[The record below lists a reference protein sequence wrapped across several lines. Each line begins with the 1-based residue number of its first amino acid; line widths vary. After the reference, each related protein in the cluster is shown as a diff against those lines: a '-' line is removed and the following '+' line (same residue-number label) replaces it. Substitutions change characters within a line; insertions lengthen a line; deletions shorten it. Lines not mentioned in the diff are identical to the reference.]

1 MVLLRLMTALLPP
14 TARSRAGIALLL
26 ILLLVPGCLAAAD
39 PAARASAAVAEEDW
53 DGVLIATGEGLV
65 DEPGNA
71 ALLCMEGY
79 ALHKLGRY
87 PEAAAVVSEAI
98 ALDPKPVRYA
108 NRGYA
113 YIAMGN
119 YSAALADAEAALDI
133 DPADAT
139 SWGVKAMALAGM
151 DDLAGAESAVDR
163 ALALAPES
171 AHLWHV
177 RGEVLLA
184 AGNATEA
191 AAALNRSLTLDPDY
205 SLPWPDMPDA
215 REDLVAAMQVA
226 TSPTAAPVGSLIA
239 VTGLLA
245 VGAWSLR
252 RR

>member
-1 MVLLRLMTALLPP
+1 MTSCSLLPGHF
-14 TARSRAGIALLL
+14 RFCIALL
-26 ILLLVPGCLAAAD
+26 IFLLVVPCCLAADTANISD
-39 PAARASAAVAEEDW
+39 SVDRATSAVAERDW
-53 DGVLIATGEGLV
+53 DGVLVATGEGLAV
-65 DEPGNA
+65 EPGNVS
-71 ALLCMEGY
+71 LLCMEGY
-79 ALHKLGRY
+79 ALRKLGRY

-113 YIAMGN
+113 YVAMGN
-119 YSAALADAEAALDI
+119 SSAALADAEAALLL

-171 AHLWHV
+171 VHLWHV

-184 AGNATEA
+184 AGNATGA

-215 REDLVAAMQVA
+215 REDLAAAMQAA
-226 TSPTAAPVGSLIA
+226 TFPAAAPFGGLVA
-239 VTGLLA
+239 VAGLLA
-245 VGAWSLR
+245 IGAWSLR

>member
-1 MVLLRLMTALLPP
+1 MTSFSSHPGYFRFCTALL
-14 TARSRAGIALLL
+14 IF
-26 ILLLVPGCLAAAD
+26 LLVVPGCCLAAAD
-39 PAARASAAVAEEDW
+39 PDARASAAVAEEDW

-79 ALHKLGRY
+79 ALRKLGRY
-87 PEAAAVVSEAI
+87 PEAAAVVSKAI
-98 ALDPKPVRYA
+98 ALDPKPVRYT

-113 YIAMGN
+113 YLAMGN
-119 YSAALADAEAALDI
+119 YSAALADAEAALLL

-139 SWGVKAMALAGM
+139 SWGMKAMALAGM
-151 DDLAGAESAVDR
+151 DDLAGAESAIDR

-184 AGNATEA
+184 AGSAAEA

-215 REDLVAAMQVA
+215 REDLAAAMQAA
-226 TSPTAAPVGSLIA
+226 TPPTAVPVGSLIA
-239 VTGLLA
+239 VAGLLA